1 MAGMAIDNGGADAVY
16 QPAIDRAPKQR
27 FLYRPPYQRRAV
39 DGLLSVGGRNG
50 GGGFSGSG
58 AADSVYLLWVDGASE
73 TALPLSPYPSKP
85 GGGWL
90 TLGGWPGR
98 RREVFES
105 GVVDA
110 VNIQGIARVPKT
122 APPLST
128 APPKAC
134 GRWLS
139 VGGWGKWRRGVLEN
153 GRLMRFTRRGSLVS

>member
-1 MAGMAIDNGGADAVY
+1 MAAMAIDNGGVDAVY
-16 QPAIDRAPKQR
+16 QPAIARAPKQR

-50 GGGFSGSG
+50 GGGFPGNG

-73 TALPLSPYPSKP
+73 TVLPLSPYPSKP

-105 GVVDA
+105 GAVDA
-110 VNIQGIARVPKT
+110 VNIQ
-122 APPLST
+122 
-128 APPKAC
+128 
-134 GRWLS
+134 
-139 VGGWGKWRRGVLEN
+139 
-153 GRLMRFTRRGSLVS
+153 